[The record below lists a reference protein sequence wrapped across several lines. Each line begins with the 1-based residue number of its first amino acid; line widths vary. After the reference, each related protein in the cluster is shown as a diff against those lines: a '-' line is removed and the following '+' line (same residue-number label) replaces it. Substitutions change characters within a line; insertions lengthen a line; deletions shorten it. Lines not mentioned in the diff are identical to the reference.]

1 MQGEEVDM
9 IGVLVRT
16 QWEVPAGE
24 DEDDP
29 ERLRHHLRGR
39 RPRDQRHPHLHTP
52 ATDTHRKGVRK
63 VAGRPENGGS
73 MDRLDACPVRSH
85 PFAELLQRAVGR
97 LDEHPDLPKTEPN
110 RQGVC
115 LVPIKFPNF
124 SSHLLSY

>member
-1 MQGEEVDM
+1 MMQGEEVDM

-97 LDEHPDLPKTEPN
+97 LDEHPDLAKPSQIVKMAT
-110 RQGVC
+110 RRRRGC
-115 LVPIKFPNF
+115 
-124 SSHLLSY
+124 